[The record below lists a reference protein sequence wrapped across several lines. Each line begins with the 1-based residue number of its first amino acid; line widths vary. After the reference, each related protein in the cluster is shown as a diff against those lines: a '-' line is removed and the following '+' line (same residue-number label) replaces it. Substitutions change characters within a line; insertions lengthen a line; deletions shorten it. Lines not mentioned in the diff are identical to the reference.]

1 MIKLK
6 LVPKTETVA
15 EFLARGG
22 EVKKMGMK
30 QPRKS
35 SPRVIK
41 AASIEDD
48 VDFSFLPTALKI
60 RYGIKV

>member
-1 MIKLK
+1 MKHLK
-6 LVPKTETVA
+6 LVSKTETVS

-22 EVKKMGMK
+22 NVKVFKAK
-30 QPRKS
+30 YKKEPV
-35 SPRVIK
+35 PRVIK
-41 AASIEDD
+41 AESLEDD